1 MDRRRVLGMFGAA
14 LLVLLGV
21 RGDASDGK
29 AEAVKPAP
37 ACCCGT
43 ACCCGDACADLCCSG
58 PACCCGTCC
67 CNSGDA
73 ASSMTG
79 KVVS

>member
-1 MDRRRVLGMFGAA
+1 MDRQRVLGMFGAA

-29 AEAVKPAP
+29 VKPASS
-37 ACCCGT
+37 CCCGT
-43 ACCCGDACADLCCSG
+43 ACCCGDACGDLCCTSS
-58 PACCCGTCC
+58 ACCRDTCDCCG
-67 CNSGDA
+67 SGDA
-73 ASSMTG
+73 ASSMKG